1 MKKYRYVLLAGA
13 VILLMPLSAR
23 AQFRGDVF
31 FASPSVS
38 VPAGG
43 VAVLEV
49 QMFSGSDVVGATH
62 IDIIFDATRAEV
74 VAVEPGTSSELV
86 AGLASAISPGR
97 AGIVT
102 LNGKS
107 LLQPFGTVSLANVR
121 VKPLVAAGDRVTL
134 SIQVRSLLRQN
145 TTPFPSSRGFSGE
158 ILVVSAATSLNLIS
172 RSSAS
177 SIRAGADAAG
187 RARAFRRPGLAVDL
201 LEFETRGSKISVKT
215 RQVVV
220 PDSEAPTE
228 TPRGQG
234 RRRYLNA
241 DKQAGG
247 HRQRGSR

>member
-1 MKKYRYVLLAGA
+1 MNKNRFVLLAG
-13 VILLMPLSAR
+13 VLLLLVPASAQ

-49 QMFSGSDVVGATH
+49 QMFSGADVVGATH
-62 IDIIFDATRAEV
+62 VDITFDSTKAEV
-74 VAVEPGTSSELV
+74 VAVEPGTTPEL
-86 AGLASAISPGR
+86 ADGLASAISPGR

-107 LLQPFGTVSLANVR
+107 LLQPLGTVSMAKVH
-121 VKPLVAAGDRVTL
+121 VKPLVAAGNKVTL

-145 TTPFPSSRGFSGE
+145 GTPFPSTQGFSGE
-158 ILVVSAATSLNLIS
+158 ILVVSAANNPALRPGSG
-172 RSSAS
+172 AS
-177 SIRAGADAAG
+177 SVRAEGDAAV

-201 LEFETRGSKISVKT
+201 LNFEVRGGAVSAKSRRI
-215 RQVVV
+215 VV

-228 TPRGQG
+228 TGTP
-234 RRRYLNA
+234 
-241 DKQAGG
+241 
-247 HRQRGSR
+247 